1 MRRAVGLGIL
11 ALGVVALGWW
21 GRAQYAPFLQDTVAA
36 QARVVAATAVHDV
49 TAQVSGRDI
58 IVTGLV
64 EDQAERARLL
74 AGFDAV
80 RGRRV
85 VVDRLDILPVADPYS
100 LDAVGVEGVLTLQ
113 GHAPSQSVR
122 DLLAT
127 RGTGDLALASGAPD
141 ALWGDAALLG
151 LAALAVFDEG
161 TLTIRGRDL
170 AFSGLLQ
177 TPEAEAPL
185 RAALSALPEGYSA
198 SFDLRF
204 ADDGTPPAYTLTYA
218 VVSGARV
225 EGKRPSGVSAADLAA
240 ALGLDGIDDAST
252 EARQGPAGEAPAVL
266 GALAP
271 WLAEVESLQ
280 VQVLPGSV
288 LVEAGFGAGAD
299 MELLG
304 AALGADLA
312 NAARGLTLRLREV
325 VASGPEG
332 ALRRNQAAARDEVL
346 SGGYW
351 LPVPDFTPDRASCA
365 AEVARVLDD
374 RRIGFVTGSARLDA
388 RARSAV
394 NALAGVLVPCLGA
407 AGLGAEIGGHTDSTG
422 SDEANLAL
430 SRARAE
436 AVREAL
442 LARGLP
448 AAQLAAQGYGASQ
461 PVADNA
467 TDEGR
472 AANRRTEVRW
482 IE

>member
-1 MRRAVGLGIL
+1 MRLAVGLGIL
-11 ALGVVALGWW
+11 AFGVVALGWW
-21 GRAQYAPFLQDTVAA
+21 GRAHYAPFLQETVST
-36 QARVVAATAVHDV
+36 QARVVAATALHSVE
-49 TAQVSGRDI
+49 AQVSGRDI
-58 IVTGLV
+58 VVTGLAD
-64 EDQAERARLL
+64 DQAERARLL

-85 VVDRLDILPVADPYS
+85 VVDRLDVLPVAAPYS
-100 LDAVGVEGVLTLQ
+100 LDAAGVEGVLTLS
-113 GHAPSQSVR
+113 GHAPSQLVR

-127 RGTGDLALASGAPD
+127 RATGELTLASGAPD
-141 ALWGDAALLG
+141 AYWGDAALLG
-151 LAALAVFDEG
+151 LAALAVFEEG
-161 TLTIRGRDL
+161 TLAIRDREL

-185 RAALSALPEGYSA
+185 RAALSALPQGYSA
-198 SFDLRF
+198 RFDLRF
-204 ADDGTPPAYTLTYA
+204 ADDGTPPAYTLTYG
-218 VVSGARV
+218 VVDGARV
-225 EGKRPSGVSAADLAA
+225 EGKRPSGVSAGALAA
-240 ALGLDGIDDAST
+240 ALGLGAIDDAST
-252 EARQGPAGEAPAVL
+252 EARQGPPGEVPAVL

-280 VQVLPGSV
+280 VQILPESII
-288 LVEAGFGAGAD
+288 VEAGFGAGAD

-332 ALRRNQAAARDEVL
+332 ALRRNPVAGRDEVL
-346 SGGYW
+346 RGGYW
-351 LPVPDFTPDRASCA
+351 LPVPDFTIDRAGCEA
-365 AEVARVLDD
+365 AVADVLGA

-394 NALAGVLVPCLGA
+394 NALAGVLAPCLGE
-407 AGLGAEIGGHTDSTG
+407 AGLSAEIGGHTDSTG
-422 SDEANLAL
+422 SDDANLAL
-430 SRARAE
+430 STARAE

-448 AAQLAAQGYGASQ
+448 AGRLGAQGYGAAL
-461 PVADNA
+461 PIADNA